1 MFLKLKRW
9 LCHSS
14 PVFGPV
20 HKTSTFYWK
29 RKKRKKKERNEIA
42 FIIIVVFADKRNFE
56 KKNNIEI
63 SKLWEMRLCIDDKKW
78 WTKKVTNCINEY
90 REICNKKKITKSI
103 SRTFIDVNCNFYFFL
118 FICRRK
124 QKCLKKKKKER
135 KYETSKRKSLNM
147 VDDGTNLIVVE
158 SLLSIKLY

>member
-1 MFLKLKRW
+1 M
-9 LCHSS
+9 
-14 PVFGPV
+14 
-20 HKTSTFYWK
+20 KT
-29 RKKRKKKERNEIA
+29 KKKKKKKKETRLRLSSSLFSLIKEIS
-42 FIIIVVFADKRNFE
+42 KKK
-56 KKNNIEI
+56 KKNEI

-90 REICNKKKITKSI
+90 REICNKKNITKSI